1 MDVNLT
7 RLSSSVTTNCYNLE
21 RQSFIFHSSLFLLSS
36 KMSTKPKTFHIE
48 LMLKVGNIS
57 RCSKSILRTEIKWD
71 QFLECSDTEDCEDLE
86 TDAPSQVD
94 DIVDGCSPLPV
105 DNAAD
110 TPEICVTGG
119 AATESFVVI
128 HSPDHGPGPVMRP
141 GDGYTWSPQLVFRAK
156 LTMHTAFERSDN
168 TEPASVTS
176 LAVSKDHK
184 TLFVGDERGRVFSW
198 GVGNKPGKGFVDHW
212 VKDDTTDSCQDC
224 RVR

>member
-1 MDVNLT
+1 MKT
-7 RLSSSVTTNCYNLE
+7 ILSQIIQQVSSITQLAK
-21 RQSFIFHSSLFLLSS
+21 
-36 KMSTKPKTFHIE
+36 KMSVSLSGDCLT
-48 LMLKVGNIS
+48 S
-57 RCSKSILRTEIKWD
+57 LREAVTQHKQSEAEASVED
-71 QFLECSDTEDCEDLE
+71 LSSDTEDCEDLE

-105 DNAAD
+105 DNAT

-119 AATESFVVI
+119 AASDSFVVI

-224 RVR
+224 RVRYQPLNLCDFDILFYQVHNL